1 MELHINELKKNK
13 NSERIYVIP
22 EVIIRDINE
31 HALAKTLYFTDIGCF
46 ENAKHHH
53 RERVNGCEQA
63 ILIYCFKGTGYY
75 ITNGQ
80 KKIVEKDTLL
90 FIPENT
96 PHVYAST
103 EEEPW
108 SILWI
113 HVKGSNLGTYYSYK
127 EHTISTIHVPLEKQ
141 SKIKNQFED
150 IFEVL
155 EQGFHFESLLY
166 SYQIL
171 AHILGLF
178 FLSSNYNKLS
188 MKDSG
193 MSISESIDYMI
204 KLIDSNLTLDELAK
218 HSKLSPAHYSFLFK
232 KHTGYS
238 PINYFLRLKIQRAC
252 VYLDTSDCPI
262 NEVAEQLGFKDPFYF
277 SRLFHNIMGM
287 SPSEYRKKQKG

>member
-1 MELHINELKKNK
+1 MGININELKKSK
-13 NSERIYVIP
+13 NLERIYVIP
-22 EVIIRDINE
+22 DVIIGDIKE
-31 HALAKTLYFTDIGCF
+31 HQLAKPLYFTDIGCF
-46 ENAKHHH
+46 ENVKHHY

-63 ILIYCFKGTGYY
+63 ILIYCFKGSGYY
-75 ITNGQ
+75 MINGQ

-96 PHVYAST
+96 PHIYAST
-103 EEEPW
+103 EEDPW

-113 HVKGSNLGTYYSYK
+113 HVKGNNLGTYYSYK

-155 EQGFHFESLLY
+155 EQGFNFESLLY
-166 SYQIL
+166 SYQIT

-178 FLSSNYNKLS
+178 FLSANYNKLS

-193 MSISESIDYMI
+193 LSISESIDYMI
-204 KLIDSNLTLDELAK
+204 KSIDTNLTLDELAK
-218 HSKLSPAHYSFLFK
+218 HSKLSSAHYSFLFK

-252 VYLDTSDCPI
+252 VYLDVSDRPI
-262 NEVAEQLGFKDPFYF
+262 NEIADSLGFKDPFYF

-287 SPSEYRKKQKG
+287 SPSDYRKKQKG